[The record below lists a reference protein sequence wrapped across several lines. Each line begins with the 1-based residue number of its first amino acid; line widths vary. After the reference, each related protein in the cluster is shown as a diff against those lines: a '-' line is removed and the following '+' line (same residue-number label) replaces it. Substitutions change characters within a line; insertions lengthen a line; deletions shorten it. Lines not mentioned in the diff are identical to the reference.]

1 MIIRQK
7 KDFENFLSRT
17 GLIRQD
23 EIKYYV
29 YWVIKFLN
37 YCNYRPI
44 KSFNQNSSPYLEQLE
59 KDERIKEWQVT
70 YTCPH
75 RQSSG
80 LFRFS

>member
-37 YCNYRPI
+37 YCNYLWKDADPI
-44 KSFNQNSSPYLEQLE
+44 LSEVEDAKKEASWVEDVEQYVVKL
-59 KDERIKEWQVT
+59 II
-70 YTCPH
+70 
-75 RQSSG
+75 
-80 LFRFS
+80 